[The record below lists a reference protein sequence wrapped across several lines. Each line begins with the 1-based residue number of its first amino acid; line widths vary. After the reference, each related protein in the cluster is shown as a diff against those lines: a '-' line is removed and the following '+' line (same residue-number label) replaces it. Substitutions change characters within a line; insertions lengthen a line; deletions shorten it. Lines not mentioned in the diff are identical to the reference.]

1 MRLGENCDSGKLL
14 LHCARQR
21 VEATDVFDLLIKKL
35 DTDSEFIRVRR
46 ENIDDV
52 AAHTIGSTLE
62 VQIIAGVLQLCELPK
77 NPALIDYLAPRKV
90 HDHFEIGLRIAQTV
104 NR

>member
-14 LHCARQR
+14 LHRARQR
-21 VEATDVFDLLIKKL
+21 VEATDIFDLLVKKL

-62 VQIIAGVLQLCELPK
+62 VQIIAGVLQLRELPK
-77 NPALIDYLAPRKV
+77 NPTLIDYLASREV
-90 HDHFEIGLRIAQTV
+90 HDHLEIGLRIAQTV
-104 NR
+104 N

>member
-1 MRLGENCDSGKLL
+1 MRLGEIVTTEELL

-21 VEATDVFDLLIKKL
+21 VEATDIFVLIKKL

-52 AAHTIGSTLE
+52 AAHTIGFTLE
-62 VQIIAGVLQLCELPK
+62 VQIIAGVLHPRAAE
-77 NPALIDYLAPRKV
+77 NPTLIDYASR
-90 HDHFEIGLRIAQTV
+90 ESA
-104 NR
+104 